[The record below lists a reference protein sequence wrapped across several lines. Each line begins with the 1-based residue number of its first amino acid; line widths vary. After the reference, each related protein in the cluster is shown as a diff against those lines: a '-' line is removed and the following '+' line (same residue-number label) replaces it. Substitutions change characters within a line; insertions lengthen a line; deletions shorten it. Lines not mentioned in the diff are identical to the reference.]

1 MQKDTEQ
8 TKHNAE
14 VAQFRFALIAPV
26 VQGLYPDASATAYY
40 KRVTEK
46 PLTLP
51 DGSTVTY
58 SYKTLEKWK
67 SQYTIGGLDA
77 LMPNVRS
84 DKGISRAL
92 NDEAINE
99 IYRIKNDFPRMNATQ
114 IHEFLIRNS
123 FIPATVSVD
132 SVQRFIR
139 HNDLKSARDPN
150 PRERK
155 AYEED
160 EFGKIWQAD
169 TCYLPYITE
178 AGKSRRV
185 YVIMI
190 IDDHSRLLVGG
201 ELFYSDNACNFQKVL
216 KDAIATYGIPDKL
229 YVDNGCSYSN
239 EQLSMICVSLGILL
253 VHTKVRKDSTITI
266 DYSRAGGWQ
275 LMYNSYYGLSFNPF
289 NKQQLKEKDHFVS
302 HDFTEMTNRLNYLKD
317 IRGIGVFTARPGM
330 GKSFC
335 LRCFASGL
343 NPSLF
348 HMEYICLSTISV
360 ADFYKQLCAILG
372 VSDKGGKTGMFRA
385 IQEQIYYLYKE
396 KRQPLL
402 LAIDEAQ
409 YLGTGILNDIKMHGY
424 DSVNC
429 FTLILCGESH
439 LNDTLR
445 KPVHEALR
453 QRITVHYN
461 YAGLSDDEV
470 AKYILHKLQLA
481 GAASSII
488 DPAAL
493 AAVHSFTQGNPRLID
508 NLMTDALTIGS
519 QQGRKVIDAETIRAA
534 VDNQGLY

>member
-139 HNDLKSARDPN
+139 HNDLKSARNPN
-150 PRERK
+150 LRDRK

-253 VHTKVRKDSTITI
+253 LHTKVRDGASKGKVERYEASREHPRKPLSREWLDDCFYNRITRKVRKDSTIAIDSICYDVPMQFISAKVDVRYLPDDMDSAYILYENKKFPIRRTDRNDNCHTKRSNLPAI
-266 DYSRAGGWQ
+266 DYSRAGGA
-275 LMYNSYYGLSFNPF
+275 
-289 NKQQLKEKDHFVS
+289 
-302 HDFTEMTNRLNYLKD
+302 TN
-317 IRGIGVFTARPGM
+317 V
-330 GKSFC
+330 
-335 LRCFASGL
+335 
-343 NPSLF
+343 
-348 HMEYICLSTISV
+348 
-360 ADFYKQLCAILG
+360 
-372 VSDKGGKTGMFRA
+372 
-385 IQEQIYYLYKE
+385 
-396 KRQPLL
+396 
-402 LAIDEAQ
+402 
-409 YLGTGILNDIKMHGY
+409 
-424 DSVNC
+424 
-429 FTLILCGESH
+429 
-439 LNDTLR
+439 
-445 KPVHEALR
+445 
-453 QRITVHYN
+453 
-461 YAGLSDDEV
+461 
-470 AKYILHKLQLA
+470 
-481 GAASSII
+481 
-488 DPAAL
+488 
-493 AAVHSFTQGNPRLID
+493 
-508 NLMTDALTIGS
+508 
-519 QQGRKVIDAETIRAA
+519 
-534 VDNQGLY
+534 